1 LRETDR
7 EIESVYVRESQRV
20 TERERERERDG
31 VRGSR
36 LHVSGDEVA
45 VRSQG

>member
-1 LRETDR
+1 VRACVCERESERLRER
-7 EIESVYVRESQRV
+7 
-20 TERERERERDG
+20 ERERERERDG

-45 VRSQG
+45 VRS